1 MQRLNEN
8 EKKIGLLATNAL
20 AEKIKGYFSLNSVL
34 YINASAF
41 GAFSKVADIADT
53 EIAYYPK
60 ATNNSNTGIIVG
72 DPFSVLEQVDDNYDL
87 IIGDLPLGH
96 KRVEWKDENVN
107 IKARKNWII
116 ILKSLFKLTKNGYGL
131 FLVEPAISWSQEWKR
146 FTTVFNDSGF
156 YIKAIFNSPKNIL
169 FPETSVRPI
178 IILVSR
184 NEGTGLFIAEIRD
197 VDSVVPILRNLTE
210 NKSSHHLETGVFVN
224 KSDFKGFN
232 NYKITKQIEKLQTQY
247 KEFKEYRLVDISTEI
262 SSGKQNENFE
272 EKNNS
277 IYIPRVGNSF
287 VVYDLRQTT
296 LKHQNYFQIV
306 LDHSVVLNEYVS
318 LFFASALG
326 RLVLE
331 SLYGGTIFPTTP
343 KKELE
348 QVNIPVPSINEQRI
362 VITANHKLEKLEKSI
377 DDFKSELSLN
387 PKSAI
392 SIQDNKIDDML
403 KILNSLSAVDNIRS
417 LIRQREDGTVEFK
430 QTFSWSIRTGEKDKK
445 VEKSSLRTIVAFLN
459 TKGGSLLIG
468 VDDEGT
474 ITGLGEEMDK
484 LRKSED
490 KFLLHFKNL
499 IKAKIGEE
507 FYLFIRWN
515 IVNIDEMKVLFV
527 ECDPSTSPCF
537 YDGEEFFVR
546 VNPAID
552 QLKGPDIFN
561 YIKRRFPDEA

>member
-1 MQRLNEN
+1 
-8 EKKIGLLATNAL
+8 
-20 AEKIKGYFSLNSVL
+20 
-34 YINASAF
+34 
-41 GAFSKVADIADT
+41 
-53 EIAYYPK
+53 
-60 ATNNSNTGIIVG
+60 
-72 DPFSVLEQVDDNYDL
+72 
-87 IIGDLPLGH
+87 
-96 KRVEWKDENVN
+96 
-107 IKARKNWII
+107 
-116 ILKSLFKLTKNGYGL
+116 
-131 FLVEPAISWSQEWKR
+131 
-146 FTTVFNDSGF
+146 
-156 YIKAIFNSPKNIL
+156 
-169 FPETSVRPI
+169 
-178 IILVSR
+178 LVSR
-184 NEGTGLFIAEIRD
+184 SEGTGLFIAEISD

-272 EKNNS
+272 EKNNA
-277 IYIPRVGNSF
+277 IYIPRVGNSP
-287 VVYDLRQTT
+287 VVYNLRQTT

-306 LDHSVVLNEYVS
+306 LDQSVVLNEYVS
-318 LFFASALG
+318 LFFASDLG

-430 QTFSWSIRTGEKDKK
+430 QTFSLNIRTGEKDQD
-445 VEKSSLRTIVAFLN
+445 VEKSSLKTIVAFLN

-552 QLKGPDIFN
+552 QLKGPKIFN
-561 YIKRRFPDEA
+561 YIKSRFPDEAWG